1 LTTGS
6 EFPAAT
12 PIWAHD
18 PDFNEFAF
26 VSFARDVSIR
36 VLKARHAGNLGAL
49 QRVLAPAY
57 FDRLQADRGPRRHW
71 EAILPILQAGA
82 TADPAAMM
90 QAMAPTWIDRLR
102 AAGDM
107 IIISAY
113 LVQAETLGDWDTA
126 VVRITAS
133 PPPPDNVFS
142 VTFDD
147 VFKRPSTA
155 TSRAEDDQ
163 QCQVC
168 GAPLALDEAGM
179 CRYCGAPA
187 AGGIGGWQLADEDDG
202 VTAESPAALR
212 TAALAPIEAHDP
224 GFKEQA
230 FVPFA
235 VAVSQRVATA
245 STTGNLADVRRL
257 LSPTYFQELQDA
269 KDRPRLMN
277 MTIVS
282 ADLVRADTRG
292 RWDTAVVHITAYPRV
307 PRPPYTLAFD
317 SSFQRPATA
326 TSRAEDQ
333 RECPICGA
341 PLSFADQGACT
352 HCGSAVAGGMGGWQ
366 LVDTNFGVSPA
377 KIAVKRWF
385 YCGQT
390 AEQITALLG
399 ENQARLTQIRVEDAS
414 VPTFAVAMI
423 ENIGAYASPWWWFS
437 GADADTVS
445 GMLEDD
451 RRPIS
456 IDPYWTSAGLRFA
469 GISVA
474 NTGEQSL
481 GWQLHYGIEAEKLVE
496 QTSTELRRLVALR
509 PYLDGGQRVFAA
521 IVVDNVP
528 GRDYS
533 HWAWWYEVSPD
544 SIASKVTE
552 LGFGSQ
558 MRVTCL
564 APDPLGGWDVVMV
577 LRKGE
582 GWWCSY
588 ALDSTEVQNILDAHT
603 SRLIDLSPSLD
614 NGVWRYA
621 IVELDGSLPAQAG
634 LEA

>member
-6 EFPAAT
+6 ELPAAT

-18 PDFNEFAF
+18 PDFSEFAF
-26 VSFARDVSIR
+26 VSFARDVSMR
-36 VLKARHAGNLGAL
+36 VLKARHAGNLSAV
-49 QRVLAPAY
+49 QRVLAPTY
-57 FDRLQADRGPRRHW
+57 FDRLQADQGPRRHW
-71 EAILPILQAGA
+71 EAMLPIIQAGVHG
-82 TADPAAMM
+82 DPAAMM
-90 QAMAPTWIDRLR
+90 QAMAPTWVDRLR
-102 AAGDM
+102 SAGGM

-113 LVQAETLGDWDTA
+113 LTQAETQGEWDTA

-147 VFKRPSTA
+147 VFQRPSTA
-155 TSRAEDDQ
+155 TSRAEDHQ

-168 GAPLALDEAGM
+168 GAPLALDDAGM

-212 TAALAPIEAHDP
+212 TAVVAPIEAHDP
-224 GFKEQA
+224 GFQAQA

-235 VAVSQRVATA
+235 VAVSLRVATA
-245 STTGNLADVRRL
+245 STNGNLADVRRL
-257 LSPTYFQELQDA
+257 LSPTYFQELQDP

-277 MTIVS
+277 MTVVS

-326 TSRAEDQ
+326 TSRAADQ
-333 RECPICGA
+333 GECPICGA
-341 PLSFADQGACT
+341 PLSFDDQGACT

-385 YCGQT
+385 YGGQT

-399 ENQARLTQIRVEDAS
+399 ENQARLTQIRVEDPS

-423 ENIGAYASPWWWFS
+423 ENIGEYASAWWWFS
-437 GADADTVS
+437 GADAGTVS
-445 GMLEDD
+445 GMLQDD

-456 IDPYWTSAGLRFA
+456 IDPYWTPAGLRFA
-469 GISVA
+469 VIGVA

-481 GWQLHYGIEAEKLVE
+481 GWQLHYGIDAEELGE
-496 QTSTELRRLVALR
+496 QTSTEFRRLVALR
-509 PYLDGGQRVFAA
+509 PYLDGGRRVFAA
-521 IVVDNVP
+521 IAVDNVP

-533 HWAWWYEVSPD
+533 HWAWWHEVSPD
-544 SIASKVTE
+544 SIAGKVTE

-588 ALDSTEVQNILDAHT
+588 ALDSTEVQSILDAHT
-603 SRLIDLSPSLD
+603 SRLIDLSPYLD
-614 NGVWRYA
+614 NGVRRYS